1 MPSAFLGANSGVQAM
16 RYAILDVFTRRAFG
30 GNPLAVF
37 EGGEGL
43 SAAAMQTIAGE
54 WNLSESVFLRNGDG
68 DDNGGGVVVND
79 KGDGNIDGD
88 GGAVI
93 VSDDVINKTGDGR
106 GRKNKTT
113 AMRIFTPRVE
123 LPFAGHPVIGTAAWL
138 SLNGAGEEFSLKT
151 RAGNITVS
159 TNREGKGEH
168 ECVCVSFIAPLT
180 PKRHEDAEH
189 GVTET
194 AVANL
199 VGLNEEDID
208 RRHAGAIFAAGGS
221 FYFLP
226 VKPKALSRARVP
238 DVAALTQLWNDKT
251 KRPSGVY
258 VFSLSDIDTA
268 AVRAR
273 MFAPEVGI
281 PEDPATGSAAVAL
294 AGWLS
299 LHGLTTDAKKEFV
312 IEQGKDMGRPSQIR
326 MSRDGGRVRIGGCA
340 VLAATG
346 EVRAEALASL
356 RD

>member
-1 MPSAFLGANSGVQAM
+1 M

-43 SAAAMQTIAGE
+43 SAAAMQRIAGE
-54 WNLSESVFLRNGDG
+54 WNLSESVFLGDG

-180 PKRHEDAEH
+180 PKRNEDAEH

-199 VGLNEEDID
+199 VGLDEEDID
-208 RRHAGAIFAAGGS
+208 QRHAGAVFAAGGA

-226 VKPKALSRARVP
+226 VKSEALSRARVP
-238 DVAALTQLWNDKT
+238 DVGSLKNLWSDAT
-251 KRPSGVY
+251 RPSGVY
-258 VFSLSDIDTA
+258 VFSLPDTA
-268 AVRAR
+268 AGVCAR

-299 LHGLTTDAKKEFV
+299 LHGLTADAKKEFV

-346 EVRAEALASL
+346 EVRAEALAYL
-356 RD
+356 RN

>member
-1 MPSAFLGANSGVQAM
+1 M
-16 RYAILDVFTRRAFG
+16 
-30 GNPLAVF
+30 
-37 EGGEGL
+37 
-43 SAAAMQTIAGE
+43 
-54 WNLSESVFLRNGDG
+54 
-68 DDNGGGVVVND
+68 
-79 KGDGNIDGD
+79 
-88 GGAVI
+88 
-93 VSDDVINKTGDGR
+93 
-106 GRKNKTT
+106 
-113 AMRIFTPRVE
+113 
-123 LPFAGHPVIGTAAWL
+123 
-138 SLNGAGEEFSLKT
+138 
-151 RAGNITVS
+151 
-159 TNREGKGEH
+159 
-168 ECVCVSFIAPLT
+168 
-180 PKRHEDAEH
+180 
-189 GVTET
+189 
-194 AVANL
+194 
-199 VGLNEEDID
+199 
-208 RRHAGAIFAAGGS
+208 
-221 FYFLP
+221 
-226 VKPKALSRARVP
+226 KPKALSCARVP